1 MCAMSEQALKILST
15 AMMAV
20 SLLLTACG
28 PQTAEWTGTIE
39 EVDGITLVNNPDV
52 PYYGEFIP
60 ELEGDL
66 TIGKE
71 NDDNYLFFRAVA
83 VALDGEK
90 NIYVVD
96 MGNYRIQKF
105 DDRGEYLQTI
115 GGKGQ
120 GPGEFSGP
128 MGICFDSQGNLYV
141 REYKKIQV
149 FDRYGEFVR
158 SFPMDHHLVDYAVD
172 DEGCLQGYSD
182 LRQRDSALRGIVK
195 MDPDGKI
202 IENIAE
208 YNDPGIRI
216 VIGENATFTL
226 SPQHAYTPRLHF
238 VALGPKR
245 YVYGYASEY
254 LLHVIDNQGTPIMR
268 IRKQDV
274 PVPITKK
281 DKEYII
287 TSVCESLERRKIP
300 ISQKLVEETVHFEKH
315 RAFFKK
321 IISDDRNRLYVQRV
335 KSVFDETNAF
345 DFDIFGRDGYCLYR
359 VRFPF
364 SPEIIDSGRVYDIH
378 TNEETGEVKIKR
390 YKIKNW
396 EQIKTGI

>member
-1 MCAMSEQALKILST
+1 MSELDLKILSIAVMT
-15 AMMAV
+15 A
-20 SLLLTACG
+20 LLLFTACG
-28 PQTAEWTGTIE
+28 PQRAEWTGTIE
-39 EVDGITLVNNPDV
+39 EVDGITLVNNPEA

-60 ELEGDL
+60 ELEEDL
-66 TIGKE
+66 SIGKE
-71 NDDNYLFFRAVA
+71 DDDNYLFFRAVA

-96 MGNYRIQKF
+96 MGNYRVQKF
-105 DDRGEYLQTI
+105 DDQGKYLQTI

-128 MGICFDSQGNLYV
+128 MGICFDNLGNLYV

-149 FDRYGEFVR
+149 FDRYGDFIR
-158 SFPMDHHLVDYAVD
+158 SFPLDHNLVDYAVD
-172 DEGCLQGYSD
+172 DEGCLLGYSD
-182 LRQRDSALRGIVK
+182 LRQRDPALRGIVK
-195 MDPDGKI
+195 MDSDGKI
-202 IENIAE
+202 ADNIAE

-238 VALGPKR
+238 IALDPNT
-245 YVYGYASEY
+245 YVYGYSSEY
-254 LLHVIDNQGTPIMR
+254 LLQVIDNQGKPIMT
-268 IRKQDV
+268 IRKEDV
-274 PVPITKK
+274 PVPITQK
-281 DKEYII
+281 DKEFII
-287 TSVCESLERRKIP
+287 TSACESLERRKIP
-300 ISQKLVEETVHFEKH
+300 ISRKLVEETIHFEKH

-321 IISDDRNRLYVQRV
+321 IIFDDRNRLYVQRV
-335 KSVFDETNAF
+335 QSVFDESDAF
-345 DFDIFGRDGYCLYR
+345 DFDIFSGDGYCLYR
-359 VRFPF
+359 VRLPF

-378 TNEETGEVKIKR
+378 TNEETGEVRINR